1 MKIPEIIKIA
11 ANSLRKNSTKAEIT
25 LWEHIKNEKLW
36 IKFLRQ
42 KPIYVYTENSWLDR
56 FIIADFYSATQ
67 KLILEIDWEIHNQK
81 DVYELDQVKEK
92 LLQNLWYK
100 VLRIRNEEIFWN
112 IKWVLEKIKAF

>member
-1 MKIPEIIKIA
+1 MKIPEVIKNA
-11 ANSLRKNSTKAEIT
+11 ANFLRKNSTKAEII

-42 KPIYVYTENSWLDR
+42 KPIYVYTEDNWLDR
-56 FIIADFYSATQ
+56 FIIGDFYSATQ

-92 LLQNLWYK
+92 LLKNLWYK
-100 VLRIRNEEIFWN
+100 VLRIKNEEIFWD